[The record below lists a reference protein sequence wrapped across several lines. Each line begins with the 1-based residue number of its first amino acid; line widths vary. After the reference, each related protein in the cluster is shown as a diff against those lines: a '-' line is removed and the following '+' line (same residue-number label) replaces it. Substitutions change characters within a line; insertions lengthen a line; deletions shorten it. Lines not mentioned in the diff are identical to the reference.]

1 MEEKSRVALVTGA
14 SRGIG
19 ACVAS
24 TLAELG
30 YQVAGISGSGK
41 APDKVLGLACDITDP
56 NQVEAAIKQVENLLG
71 PVEVLVANAG
81 VTRDTLAL
89 RMSEDDWAKV
99 IDVNL
104 TGTYRV
110 IKRVLRPMLKAR
122 FGRIVLMGSVVAM
135 LGSPGQINYAASK
148 AGLIGLARSLSR
160 EIAGRGITVN
170 VIAPGFIDTDMT
182 ADLSEEVRADY
193 AKRIPAGRFGQV
205 EDVAN
210 AVKFLAAD
218 ESSYITG
225 AVIPV
230 DGGIGMGH

>member
-1 MEEKSRVALVTGA
+1 MREKSRVALVTGA

-19 ACVAS
+19 AAVAS
-24 TLAELG
+24 CLAASG
-30 YQVAGISGSGK
+30 YRVAGISGSGK
-41 APDKVLGLACDITDP
+41 AGQDVVGIACDITDP
-56 NQVEAAIKQVENLLG
+56 NQVEAAIHQVEAQLG

-81 VTRDTLAL
+81 ITRDTLAL
-89 RMSEDDWAKV
+89 RMSEDDWTKV
-99 IDVNL
+99 LDVNL

-122 FGRIVLMGSVVAM
+122 FGRIVIMGSVVAM

-160 EIAGRGITVN
+160 EIAGRGITIN
-170 VIAPGFIDTDMT
+170 VVAPGFIDTDMT
-182 ADLSEEVRADY
+182 AQLSEEVRADY
-193 AKRIPAGRFGQV
+193 AKRIPVGRFGRV

-218 ESSYITG
+218 ETSYITG
-225 AVIPV
+225 ALVPV

>member
-1 MEEKSRVALVTGA
+1 MTEKSRVALVTGA

-19 ACVAS
+19 AAVANS
-24 TLAELG
+24 LVALG
-30 YQVAGISGSGK
+30 YQVAGISGSGV
-41 APDKVLGLACDITDP
+41 APDGVAGIACDITDS
-56 NQVEAAIKQVENLLG
+56 NQVAAAIQQVENQLG

-81 VTRDTLAL
+81 ITRDTLAL
-89 RMSEDDWAKV
+89 RMSEDDWADV

-104 TGTYRV
+104 TGAYRV

-122 FGRIVLMGSVVAM
+122 FGRIVLMGSVVAT
-135 LGSPGQINYAASK
+135 LGSPGQINYGASK

-170 VIAPGFIDTDMT
+170 VVAPGFIDTDMT
-182 ADLSEEVRADY
+182 AKLTEEVRADY